1 MLYLLVK
8 FMGVPGAERQV
19 GASYL
24 SAIREL
30 TGESVGCVV
39 GNLPDCKRAGV
50 QDTLLERSV

>member
-1 MLYLLVK
+1 MK

-30 TGESVGCVV
+30 PGESVGCVV

-50 QDTLLERSV
+50 QDTLLERSM